1 MVDFFTSI
9 EAYFTATPAAD
20 DHFAVPKGLGDRRL
34 NQRVSEYGFLAAESE
49 WKKFRVEDSD
59 GSEWVLTF
67 FHLSLTPVWSW
78 CRVRTVKEI
87 L

>member
-34 NQRVSEYGFLAAESE
+34 NQRVSEYGFLAAESVE
-49 WKKFRVEDSD
+49 EISSGRFRRFGVGVDILPSILD
-59 GSEWVLTF
+59 A
-67 FHLSLTPVWSW
+67 SLELV
-78 CRVRTVKEI
+78 
-87 L
+87 